1 MAYLYEKKY
10 GGETLLRIETIFKQ
24 AMTSEKGGQFLYEQ
38 LHRQGLSYR
47 KQNILSDYR
56 RFQAIDRSLTPE
68 SRARAESW
76 YDKVYEPFRKE
87 MGYNAKQATE
97 ALHRIREGDIN
108 TEAEAEASGQY
119 AEAYESAFD

>member
-1 MAYLYEKKY
+1 MSFLFALKF
-10 GGETLLRIETIFKQ
+10 GGENLLRVETIFRQ

-68 SRARAESW
+68 SRVRAESW

-87 MGYNAKQATE
+87 HGYNAKQATE
-97 ALHRIREGDIN
+97 ALTKIRQGDIN
-108 TEAEAEASGQY
+108 TEAEAEASGKY